1 MVTNIME
8 SGYGVNN
15 IIVNISSGGCH
26 FGKFKATLDDVLD
39 MGKVVSGFVFLVFR
53 EDMLLDVFFELWV
66 NLHNSII
73 MRE

>member
-1 MVTNIME
+1 
-8 SGYGVNN
+8 
-15 IIVNISSGGCH
+15 
-26 FGKFKATLDDVLD
+26 
-39 MGKVVSGFVFLVFR
+39 MGKVVGGFVFLVFR